1 MDSLTSTLSSISLD
15 DPWLLWLYECNDFP
29 QHLCHFGKAKIC
41 GFCKQAENLKLLITN
56 SCEESGERWM
66 DYMKKNRVYSNAQL
80 MLRAIEREDNL
91 LPSQFAKHIFFNKKY
106 GRAFFREG
114 IPPNYED
121 PQNFKGGNF
130 QLLLLGTTGNIQL
143 LKEFDKIFII
153 CVKNLIGNNE
163 GILTR
168 DLMEYFYVAKLILGN
183 LLKIMSRIIK
193 T

>member
-91 LPSQFAKHIFFNKKY
+91 LPSQFAKHICELNIFRWEKKSDSDQRKIRILSEQ
-106 GRAFFREG
+106 GLKKSECTRKNQNSEKK
-114 IPPNYED
+114 N
-121 PQNFKGGNF
+121 QNFDQRNQNKS
-130 QLLLLGTTGNIQL
+130 
-143 LKEFDKIFII
+143 EF
-153 CVKNLIGNNE
+153 
-163 GILTR
+163 
-168 DLMEYFYVAKLILGN
+168 
-183 LLKIMSRIIK
+183 
-193 T
+193 